1 MFLGLGMS
9 EIAVVAL
16 LALLI
21 IGPKDLPVML
31 RTLGNGWKQLMQL
44 RREFMRT
51 VNAFMR
57 ENDLDEVRNA
67 AKAVQ
72 QFRPPSAADFLD
84 PDRSLRKDLADIDQE
99 VKTATEPEPK
109 TNTPPDA
116 SGGAQSPAP
125 PPAGIGQGAATTAP
139 SPEPSPA
146 PSSTPAATTR
156 AKSAD
161 KRSASPTAR
170 PSKRPAAADTPNS

>member
-1 MFLGLGMS
+1 MFLGLGMF
-9 EIAVVAL
+9 EIGVIAL

-21 IGPKDLPVML
+21 IGPKELPVML

-99 VKTATEPEPK
+99 VNTATEPEPK

-125 PPAGIGQGAATTAP
+125 SPAGIGQGAATAAP
-139 SPEPSPA
+139 SPAPSPA

-161 KRSASPTAR
+161 NRSASPTAR
-170 PSKRPAAADTPNS
+170 PSNRTTAADTPNS

>member
-1 MFLGLGMS
+1 MFLGLGMF
-9 EIAVVAL
+9 EIGVIAL

-21 IGPKDLPVML
+21 IGPKELPVML

-125 PPAGIGQGAATTAP
+125 PPAGIGQGAATAAP
-139 SPEPSPA
+139 PPA

-161 KRSASPTAR
+161 NRSASPTAR
-170 PSKRPAAADTPNS
+170 PSKRTTAADTPNS

>member
-1 MFLGLGMS
+1 MFLGLGMF
-9 EIAVVAL
+9 EIGVIAL

-125 PPAGIGQGAATTAP
+125 PPAGIGQGAATTAL

-146 PSSTPAATTR
+146 SSSTPTAATR

-161 KRSASPTAR
+161 NRSASPTAR

>member
-99 VKTATEPEPK
+99 VKSATETEPK

-139 SPEPSPA
+139 SPAS
-146 PSSTPAATTR
+146 SSTPAAATR

-161 KRSASPTAR
+161 NRSASPTAR

>member
-84 PDRSLRKDLADIDQE
+84 PDRSLRKDLADIDQD
-99 VKTATEPEPK
+99 VKAATEPNPRLTRRPTLLVVRK
-109 TNTPPDA
+109 ALPRPQRVSARAQQPQRHHQRHLQRLPP
-116 SGGAQSPAP
+116 
-125 PPAGIGQGAATTAP
+125 
-139 SPEPSPA
+139 
-146 PSSTPAATTR
+146 
-156 AKSAD
+156 
-161 KRSASPTAR
+161 
-170 PSKRPAAADTPNS
+170 RPAQKAQTTGLPVQLPAQ

>member
-72 QFRPPSAADFLD
+72 QFRPSSAADFLD

-99 VKTATEPEPK
+99 VKTATEPEAE
-109 TNTPPDA
+109 TDTPPDA

-125 PPAGIGQGAATTAP
+125 LPAGIGQGAATTAP
-139 SPEPSPA
+139 SPAS
-146 PSSTPAATTR
+146 SSTPAAATR

-161 KRSASPTAR
+161 NRSASPTAR
-170 PSKRPAAADTPNS
+170 PSKRPAATDTPNS

>member
-1 MFLGLGMS
+1 MFLGLGMF
-9 EIAVVAL
+9 EIGVIAL

-21 IGPKDLPVML
+21 IGPKELPVML

-72 QFRPPSAADFLD
+72 QFRPPSAAEFLD

-139 SPEPSPA
+139 SPAS
-146 PSSTPAATTR
+146 SSTPAAATR

-161 KRSASPTAR
+161 NRSASPTAR
-170 PSKRPAAADTPNS
+170 PSKRPAATDTPNS

>member
-57 ENDLDEVRNA
+57 ENDLVEVRYA

-72 QFRPPSAADFLD
+72 LFRPPSAADFLD

-99 VKTATEPEPK
+99 VKTATETEPK
-109 TNTPPDA
+109 TDTPPDA
-116 SGGAQSPAP
+116 AGGAQSPAP
-125 PPAGIGQGAATTAP
+125 PPAGIGQSAATQRNHQAIT
-139 SPEPSPA
+139 SVIL
-146 PSSTPAATTR
+146 
-156 AKSAD
+156 SACRRD
-161 KRSASPTAR
+161 PRKKRRQRSASPTAR